1 MRLSALLAVGIVT
14 LLGMSRA
21 VAQGREANTRALEE
35 RMGCP
40 GFVQEVRDRMDQLL
54 DARAP
59 QDFRFHWE
67 GRFDDSD
74 GRSVVETITINS
86 RVYSVDR
93 AVATCAELIEYLVR
107 FAERHLDAN
116 PPVSFALILSP
127 FADVGSTPALTVG
140 SRLGLQLDVDR
151 FALLVQADITLPQQG
166 PIAAASSTTV
176 SASTIRGGLLGC
188 GRALARTPV
197 QGVSLD
203 LCGGFSA
210 GIAVVSFSNG
220 AGADAAPLFALGLS
234 IVLRVPLLGP
244 FDFLTAADLDVF
256 VVRPERAA
264 PPPSFLAVP
273 VSEVVAGRLHVGLAV
288 RL

>member
-21 VAQGREANTRALEE
+21 VAQEREANNRALEE
-35 RMGCP
+35 EMGCP
-40 GFVQEVRDRMDQLL
+40 GFAEGFRERMDQLL
-54 DARAP
+54 NARPP
-59 QDFRFHWE
+59 QDVTFHWA
-67 GRFDDSD
+67 GRLDGD
-74 GRSVVETITINS
+74 GRSLVETITINS
-86 RVYSVDR
+86 RVYRVDH
-93 AVATCAELIEYLVR
+93 AVASCAELTEYLVR
-107 FAERHLDAN
+107 FAERDLAAN
-116 PPVSFALILSP
+116 PPVSVALILLP
-127 FADVGSTPALTVG
+127 FADVGSTPAVTMG
-140 SRLGLQLDVDR
+140 SRLGVQLDVDR
-151 FALLVQADITLPQQG
+151 FALIVHADLTLPQTG
-166 PIAAASSTTV
+166 PIATGSSTTV
-176 SASTIRGGLLGC
+176 SASVVRGGLLGC

-210 GIAVVSFSNG
+210 GAAVVWFSNG
-220 AGADAAPLFALGLS
+220 AGADAVPLFALGLS

-264 PPPSFLAVP
+264 PPPSFVAVP